1 MITKN
6 GIAKKKILIQG
17 MSMFPTLKPG
27 EKIFLDICSKETL
40 KVNDIVVFR
49 RGNYFI
55 CHRVIKILKVGKRVY
70 CATKGDN
77 NMDIDEHLTAL
88 EDIMGKVVI

>member
-1 MITKN
+1 M
-6 GIAKKKILIQG
+6 
-17 MSMFPTLKPG
+17 
-27 EKIFLDICSKETL
+27 
-40 KVNDIVVFR
+40 NDIVVFR